1 MATCEDGIPTR
12 GAGSGREVVFRARK
26 TRGNRGNIGI
36 APPPDPI
43 CPNFAQSD
51 GWRLALGNMKQNV
64 KGNEGN
70 NDRRSPRR
78 SAVVVPVDD
87 AAAARPPPPAKA
99 AGVAAML
106 MGAATTVN
114 NAANFAKFLLRT

>member
-1 MATCEDGIPTR
+1 MATCEDGIRTR
-12 GAGSGREVVFRARK
+12 GAGRVRGPCFCARK

-36 APPPDPI
+36 APPPESE
-43 CPNFAQSD
+43 CWGFAQSG
-51 GWRLALGNMKQNV
+51 GWRLTLGQMVGNV

-70 NDRRSPRR
+70 DDRRALT
-78 SAVVVPVDD
+78 SAVVVRVDD

-106 MGAATTVN
+106 MGATTHGQ
-114 NAANFAKFLLRT
+114 